1 MVEHIIIPI
10 KEIEDRMTQIEIQ
23 MNALSPTSGYSYALS
38 KMYTLLEELLA
49 TSKHIDL

>member
-10 KEIEDRMTQIEIQ
+10 TEIQDRMILIESQ
-23 MNALSPTSGYSYALS
+23 MNVLRPESGQSYALS
-38 KMYTLLEELLA
+38 KMLLLLTELLD

>member
-10 KEIEDRMTQIEIQ
+10 TEIQ
-23 MNALSPTSGYSYALS
+23 DRINQLESQMNVLRPESGYSYALS
-38 KMYTLLEELLA
+38 KMHILLLELLE